1 MAVMDTGQLVSRLPM
16 AVESSYMDMK
26 EIKQPYVIPLESY
39 VLSIEVATPGSIG
52 EELEKQLATFDRHI
66 SDNCPNLDSTTILDV
81 KKHLIAKSSQV
92 QSVYA
97 WYCKELTEFLELN
110 NVQPPYISDKTISRS
125 SVDHMLWGKRG
136 DITQVKVSPQAV
148 KHMETWAN
156 TVNGLV
162 SRNSRIHSIIT
173 LLVDEYNFSTGDI
186 KYGSGDASLSQKEA
200 KLKFLYL
207 QMDNGLISE
216 VEKDSLVSLF
226 KLSI

>member
-1 MAVMDTGQLVSRLPM
+1 
-16 AVESSYMDMK
+16 
-26 EIKQPYVIPLESY
+26 
-39 VLSIEVATPGSIG
+39 
-52 EELEKQLATFDRHI
+52 
-66 SDNCPNLDSTTILDV
+66 
-81 KKHLIAKSSQV
+81 
-92 QSVYA
+92 
-97 WYCKELTEFLELN
+97 
-110 NVQPPYISDKTISRS
+110 
-125 SVDHMLWGKRG
+125 
-136 DITQVKVSPQAV
+136 
-148 KHMETWAN
+148 METWAN